1 MKSIEKK
8 EYKNV
13 RIKRKQFIKLLF
25 TFLLIPFA
33 YLWKSVSDKK
43 IKDSSQNEKII
54 QIIDLPFGIN
64 FLDQVIVYKTE
75 NNLEI
80 YSSKC
85 THLGCKI
92 NSAANDE
99 IVCPCHGSRYSFN
112 GEVIKGPSTKPLVKL
127 SYKVDPQNNS
137 IIIQI

>member
-1 MKSIEKK
+1 MKSKKKK

-43 IKDSSQNEKII
+43 IKESSQNEKII
-54 QIIDLPFGIN
+54 KINDLPFGIN

-92 NSAANDE
+92 NSVANDE
-99 IVCPCHGSRYSFN
+99 IVCPCHGSRYSLN
-112 GEVIKGPSTKPLVKL
+112 GDVIKGPSTKPLVKL
-127 SYKVDPQNNS
+127 SYKLDQKNES